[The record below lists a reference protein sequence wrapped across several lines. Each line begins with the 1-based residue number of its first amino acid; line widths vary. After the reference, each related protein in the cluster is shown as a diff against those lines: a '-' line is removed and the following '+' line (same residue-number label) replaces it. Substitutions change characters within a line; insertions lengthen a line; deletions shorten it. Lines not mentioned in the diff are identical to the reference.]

1 MTPRPTTASVELG
14 SPSSNNPSPGSS
26 SPSDSSPN
34 NQGEADYV
42 GCIAEIARTLETW
55 NGPVVLATHVDPD
68 GDALGS
74 SLALKRA
81 LAVLGKETLLPCTP
95 PRYLEFLAEPGELS
109 APLEALPD
117 GALVL
122 VLDVEVS
129 NRLAGVP
136 VVDTAVTGAALTV
149 VLDHHGTNNRAGDLV
164 CVQPGSAAT
173 AQLVKDVI
181 DALPL
186 AWTPEL
192 ATPCLTGLLTDTG
205 NFRYT
210 NTTPEVLRAA
220 ADLLIEGVDYAE
232 LNDRL
237 AWRHPDYFR
246 MLGKVMSTAS
256 FPFGGLV
263 AYAEIT
269 RAMRDEI
276 GPTDDDSSDYVGLI
290 RYAAGSVVALFLR
303 EEPPENGQPKVKVSV
318 RARRGVSAQAICVAL
333 GGGGHVAA
341 AGATLRVGL
350 EEAKARVLE
359 AVRAELERAG
369 YDVPAT

>member
-1 MTPRPTTASVELG
+1 MTSTPTKASAAL
-14 SPSSNNPSPGSS
+14 
-26 SPSDSSPN
+26 N
-34 NQGEADYV
+34 NQGELDYPARIAD
-42 GCIAEIARTLETW
+42 IAQELGRW
-55 NGPVVLATHVDPD
+55 DGPVVIVTHVDPD

-81 LAVLGKETLLPCTP
+81 LALQGKKTLLPCTP

-109 APLEALPD
+109 SPLDKLPE
-117 GALVL
+117 GALVV

-129 NRLAGVP
+129 DRLAGVP
-136 VVDTAVTGAALTV
+136 VDGTAVTGATFTV

-164 CVQPGSAAT
+164 CVQPSCAAT

-181 DALPL
+181 DAL
-186 AWTPEL
+186 AVTWTPQL

-210 NTTPEVLRAA
+210 NTTPDVLRAA
-220 ADLLIEGVDYAE
+220 ADLLIDGVDYAK

-256 FPFGGLV
+256 FPLGGLV

-269 RAMRDEI
+269 QAMRDEI

-303 EEPPENGQPKVKVSV
+303 EEPANGGLPKTKVSV
-318 RARRGVSAQAICVAL
+318 RARHGVSAQAICVAL

-341 AGATLRVGL
+341 AGATLRSGL
-350 EEAKARVLE
+350 EAARPKVLG

-369 YDVPAT
+369 YDVPAA

>member
-1 MTPRPTTASVELG
+1 MTLRPLNALK
-14 SPSSNNPSPGSS
+14 SPANQPEVQTDNRGETDYPGR
-26 SPSDSSPN
+26 
-34 NQGEADYV
+34 
-42 GCIAEIARTLETW
+42 IAEIAQTLKNW
-55 NGPVVLATHVDPD
+55 DGPIVVATHVDPD

-74 SLALKRA
+74 ALALKRA
-81 LAVLGKETLLPCTP
+81 LANLGKETRLPCTP

-109 APLEALPD
+109 APLEQLLEGSLIA
-117 GALVL
+117 

-129 NRLAGVP
+129 DRLAGVP
-136 VVDTAVTGAALTV
+136 SAGSVVTGAAFTV
-149 VLDHHGTNNRAGDLV
+149 VIDHHGTNNRAGDLV
-164 CVQPGSAAT
+164 CVQPSAAAT
-173 AQLVKDVI
+173 AQIVKDVL
-181 DALPL
+181 DALPVS
-186 AWTPEL
+186 WTPEL

-220 ADLLIEGVDYAE
+220 ADLLVDGVDYAD

-256 FPFGGLV
+256 FPLGGLV

-269 RAMRDEI
+269 QEMRDEI

-303 EEPPENGQPKVKVSV
+303 EELDDGQTKTKVSA
-318 RARRGVSAQAICVAL
+318 RARGGVSAQAICVAL

-341 AGATLRVGL
+341 AGATLKTGL
-350 EEAKARVLE
+350 EEAKAQVLE

-369 YDVPAT
+369 YKVPAA

>member
-1 MTPRPTTASVELG
+1 MT
-14 SPSSNNPSPGSS
+14 SS
-26 SPSDSSPN
+26 STSQQQSQNPN
-34 NQGEADYV
+34 NQGETNYP
-42 GCIAEIARTLETW
+42 GRIAEIARTLESW
-55 NGPVVLATHVDPD
+55 DGPVVLATHVDPD

-74 SLALKRA
+74 ALALKRA
-81 LAVLGKETLLPCTP
+81 LVTLGKKTQLPCTP
-95 PRYLEFLAEPGELS
+95 PQYLTFLAEPGELS
-109 APLEALPD
+109 EPLATLPK
-117 GALVL
+117 GALVF

-129 NRLAGVP
+129 ERLAGVP
-136 VVDTAVTGAALTV
+136 VDGAAVTGAAYTA

-164 CVQPGSAAT
+164 CVQPSAAAT
-173 AQLVKDVI
+173 AQMVKDLL
-181 DALPL
+181 DALPVT
-186 AWTPEL
+186 WTPEL

-220 ADLLIEGVDYAE
+220 ADLLIDGVDYAD

-256 FPFGGLV
+256 FPLGGLV

-269 RAMRDEI
+269 QAMRDEI

-303 EEPPENGQPKVKVSV
+303 EETETADAPKVKVSV
-318 RARRGVSAQAICVAL
+318 RARGDVSAQAICVAL

-341 AGATLRVGL
+341 AGATVHVSLDEARV
-350 EEAKARVLE
+350 RVLE
-359 AVRAELERAG
+359 VVRTELGRAG
-369 YDVPAT
+369 YDVPA

>member
-1 MTPRPTTASVELG
+1 MTRPATASDNPNNL
-14 SPSSNNPSPGSS
+14 NPST
-26 SPSDSSPN
+26 SPN
-34 NQGEADYV
+34 NQGEADYP
-42 GCIAEIARTLETW
+42 GRIAEIARTLEGW
-55 NGPVVLATHVDPD
+55 SGPIIIATHVDPD

-81 LAVLGKETLLPCTP
+81 LATLGKKTLLPCSP
-95 PRYLEFLAEPGELS
+95 PRYLEFLAAPGELS
-109 APLEALPD
+109 APFETLPE
-117 GALVL
+117 GALVA

-129 NRLAGVP
+129 DRLAGVP
-136 VVDTAVTGAALTV
+136 VVDTAVTGAAFTV
-149 VLDHHGTNNRAGDLV
+149 VLDHHGTNNRAGKLV
-164 CVQPGSAAT
+164 CVQPGCAAT

-181 DALPL
+181 DALPVT
-186 AWTPEL
+186 WTPEL

-210 NTTPEVLRAA
+210 NTTPEVLRDA
-220 ADLLIEGVDYAE
+220 ADLLIGGVDYAE

-256 FPFGGLV
+256 FPLGGLV

-269 RAMRDEI
+269 QAMRDEI

-290 RYAAGSVVALFLR
+290 RYAAGSIVALFLR
-303 EEPPENGQPKVKVSV
+303 EETAESEPKVKVSV
-318 RARRGVSAQAICVAL
+318 RARHGVSAQAICVAL

-350 EEAKARVLE
+350 EAAKARVLE

-369 YDVPAT
+369 YDVPA

>member
-1 MTPRPTTASVELG
+1 MTSLPG
-14 SPSSNNPSPGSS
+14 NPQDTPAQNTSAQKPN
-26 SPSDSSPN
+26 DQQPN
-34 NQGEADYV
+34 NQGEADYPGRV
-42 GCIAEIARTLETW
+42 AEIARTLESW
-55 NGPVVLATHVDPD
+55 DGPVVLATHVDPD

-74 SLALKRA
+74 ALALKRA
-81 LAVLGKETLLPCTP
+81 LVTLGKETVLPCSP
-95 PRYLEFLAEPGELS
+95 PRYLTFLAAPGELS
-109 APLEALPD
+109 EPLAALPE
-117 GALVL
+117 GALVF

-129 NRLAGVP
+129 VRLAGVP
-136 VVDTAVTGAALTV
+136 VAGEAVTGAAFTV

-164 CVQPGSAAT
+164 CVQPSAAAT
-173 AQLVKDVI
+173 AQMAKDVI
-181 DALPL
+181 DALPVT
-186 AWTPEL
+186 WTPEL

-210 NTTPEVLRAA
+210 NTTPEVLRTA
-220 ADLLIEGVDYAE
+220 ADLLIDGVDYAD

-256 FPFGGLV
+256 FPLGGLV

-269 RAMRDEI
+269 QAMRDEI

-303 EEPPENGQPKVKVSV
+303 EETEDAAEPKVKVSV
-318 RARRGVSAQAICVAL
+318 RARDDVSAQAICVAL

-350 EEAKARVLE
+350 AQARAQVLD
-359 AVRAELERAG
+359 AVRAELGRAG
-369 YDVPAT
+369 YDVPA